1 MLPKK
6 IMSVLLNADMET
18 KAGEGEGIAQCGIEF
33 LYFYMFQKKHIHE
46 KREHKLPVYVAFN
59 IIICITRLKSDVSFF
74 PGTLKD
80 SFTFSFTHVMQIAT
94 NGDCSFPSL
103 KKLT

>member
-33 LYFYMFQKKHIHE
+33 LYLYMFQK
-46 KREHKLPVYVAFN
+46 
-59 IIICITRLKSDVSFF
+59 
-74 PGTLKD
+74 
-80 SFTFSFTHVMQIAT
+80 
-94 NGDCSFPSL
+94 
-103 KKLT
+103 